1 MMQVTEAKVET
12 RVVLTKPLTLEEE
25 EEADV
30 DYAAPNP
37 LQLVLSLFKNVMPGS
52 DLTRFQAS
60 LFRNIFN
67 IWTRVPL
74 SSST

>member
-1 MMQVTEAKVET
+1 MMQVTEAKAET
-12 RVVLTKPLTLEEE
+12 RVVLTKPLTLEE

>member
-12 RVVLTKPLTLEEE
+12 RVVLTKPLTFE

-37 LQLVLSLFKNVMPGS
+37 IQLVLSLFKNVMPGS

-60 LFRNIFN
+60 LFSNIFY